1 MPSRRPILVLL
12 VAVALAGCVGGPFGV
27 GAPGSPD
34 STPDATPTSTPTE
47 CTEQRLSVT
56 DPARD
61 DVEPSPYPDR
71 PANWTE
77 SSVREYVVAFEQAW
91 SRNQQLREATK
102 RVTVSVSDV
111 SVARTADGYRVTLTS
126 RTNTWYGGPAEGNQ
140 TATIVHGDGAYIP
153 VRYAVTDGRLV
164 RAEEQFDATPT
175 VGQRSGRT
183 LRCWGDG

>member
-1 MPSRRPILVLL
+1 MPSRLSMLVLL
-12 VAVALAGCVGGPFGV
+12 VAVALAGCVGGLPGG

-34 STPDATPTSTPTE
+34 STPDATPTATE

-56 DPARD
+56 DPTRD
-61 DVEPSPYPDR
+61 NVNPSPYPDR

-77 SSVREYVVAFEQAW
+77 SSVRAYVVTFEQAW

-111 SVARTADGYRVTLTS
+111 SVARTADGYHVTLTS
-126 RTNTWYGGPAEGNQ
+126 RTNTWYGGPAEGNR

-153 VRYAVTDGRLV
+153 VRYALTDGRLV
-164 RAEEQFDATPT
+164 RAEGRFDATPT
-175 VGQRSGRT
+175 VGPQSGRT